1 MEQKEKVAELIG
13 QMTELVVRIN
23 LETEMASW
31 LDISGHVSSLKIT
44 VAASKENYQKKVTAH
59 EMYYD
64 VSYSEDRGFAVFVET
79 ANEAIQDL
87 NNLLSAKCEKTYT
100 AYCNLIDMGCSQV
113 FTSEAAAKKWVAK
126 MKKKYNKVNAIVGY
140 REELVKTS

>member
-1 MEQKEKVAELIG
+1 MLF
-13 QMTELVVRIN
+13 R
-23 LETEMASW
+23 
-31 LDISGHVSSLKIT
+31 
-44 VAASKENYQKKVTAH
+44 
-59 EMYYD
+59 
-64 VSYSEDRGFAVFVET
+64 
-79 ANEAIQDL
+79 
-87 NNLLSAKCEKTYT
+87 SAKCEKTYT